1 MLKQQLQ
8 VGHIAAIP
16 IRLHWSWPLL
26 FGLLIVALR
35 PIYTRHACVDA
46 GLCGHDLTLAALMAG
61 LIGASVLIH
70 ELGHAL
76 VARRLTVPVQS
87 ITLFAFGG
95 MAEADSEAPSPGIE
109 FAIALA
115 GPAANLLIAAGG
127 GLIWWG
133 ATSGGLR
140 LPSLLA
146 AHLAVAN
153 LILALLNLLPGY
165 PMDGGRVLRAV
176 LWFLGDDWLPA
187 TRFTA
192 QIGRAC
198 GVALS
203 FGGSLLALLFRL
215 PALAVWALLVGGFLY
230 RTAHLSYR
238 QILLQGAL
246 RGVAVGDLM
255 QRRVRTV
262 APDLNLDQ
270 FVARYVIGQS
280 ETSFA
285 VVVGAADGG
294 SRLQGMINLR
304 ALRRFTNASWAT
316 HTVAAAMAPLGQAA
330 ILTPQTP
337 VIDVIQRLNDSPD
350 GLLPVV
356 DGEQFVGLLRAR
368 DVAVFIQVQLAR
380 QK

>member
-1 MLKQQLQ
+1 MLKHQLQ
-8 VGHIAAIP
+8 IGRIAAIP

-26 FGLLIVALR
+26 FGLLVVALR
-35 PIYTRHACVDA
+35 PIYAAHACADA
-46 GLCGHDLTLAALMAG
+46 GRCGNDLGLAALMAG
-61 LIGASVLIH
+61 LISASVLLH

-76 VARRLTVPVQS
+76 VARHLTVPVQS

-95 MAEADSEAPSPGIE
+95 VAEAAGEAPNPGAD

-127 GLIWWG
+127 GLLWLG
-133 ATSGGLR
+133 SASGGPRIPGLI
-140 LPSLLA
+140 A

-176 LWFLGDDWLPA
+176 LWFLGDDRLPA
-187 TRFTA
+187 TRVTA

-198 GVALS
+198 GIGIS
-203 FGGSLLALLFRL
+203 FGGSLLALAFRL
-215 PALAVWALLVGGFLY
+215 PALALWALLVGGFLY

-238 QILLQGAL
+238 QIVLQGAL
-246 RGVAVGDLM
+246 WGVTVGELM

-270 FVARYVIGQS
+270 FVARYVLGQS

-285 VVVGAADGG
+285 VVGADGG
-294 SRLQGMINLR
+294 GTRLLGMISLR
-304 ALRRFTNASWAT
+304 ALRRFTNAQWSA
-316 HTVAAAMAPLGQAA
+316 HTVAEAMSPLGQITALA
-330 ILTPQTP
+330 PQTP
-337 VIDVIQRLNDSPD
+337 AIDAAYLLNDSPD
-350 GLLPVV
+350 GLLPVA

-368 DVAVFIQVQLAR
+368 DVAVYIQVQLAR

>member
-1 MLKQQLQ
+1 MPTQSLTL
-8 VGHIAAIP
+8 GRIAAIP

-26 FGLLIVALR
+26 FGLLAVALR
-35 PIYTRHACVDA
+35 PIYTSHACVDA
-46 GLCGHDLTLAALMAG
+46 GLCGHDLSLAALMAG
-61 LIGASVLIH
+61 LIGASVLVH

-76 VARRLTVPVQS
+76 VAHHLTVPVRS

-95 MAEADSEAPSPGIE
+95 IAEAEHEAPNPGVD
-109 FAIALA
+109 FAVALA
-115 GPAANLLIAAGG
+115 GPAANLLIAGGGGLLWWLTAAGG
-127 GLIWWG
+127 GPRLIG
-133 ATSGGLR
+133 
-140 LPSLLA
+140 LLA
-146 AHLAVAN
+146 AAN

-176 LWFLGDDWLPA
+176 LWFLGDDRLPA
-187 TRFTA
+187 TRVTA

-230 RTAHLSYR
+230 RIAHLSYR
-238 QILLQGAL
+238 RIVLEGAL
-246 RGVAVGDLM
+246 RGVTVGSLM

-270 FVARYVIGQS
+270 FVARHVLGQS

-285 VVVGAADGG
+285 VVAGAAD
-294 SRLQGMINLR
+294 SPRLLGMITLR
-304 ALRRFTNASWAT
+304 AMRRFTNAQWSA
-316 HTVAAAMAPLGQAA
+316 HTVADAMTPLGQIVALA
-330 ILTPQTP
+330 PQTP
-337 VIDVIQRLNDSPD
+337 ALDAVYRLNDSPD

-356 DGEQFVGLLRAR
+356 DGDQLVGLLRAR